1 MEELR
6 SVSPSQ
12 VSSGADANRT
22 ALTRGWAA
30 PVLLL
35 RNYVLR
41 RDIFLLKKNP
51 PLQPASPC
59 RHRFA
64 PESELAADTLAALS
78 SRAESCN
85 HLDSV
90 CMFNLSQHS
99 GLLHHTISA
108 VLEIVQFIKRRHNK
122 WGKSRRK
129 NAYGMHCN

>member
-1 MEELR
+1 MQIELHLPVAR
-6 SVSPSQ
+6 
-12 VSSGADANRT
+12 
-22 ALTRGWAA
+22 AA

-41 RDIFLLKKNP
+41 RDFFLLEKKENPSFPTSFPP
-51 PLQPASPC
+51 PL
-59 RHRFA
+59 RHHRFA
-64 PESELAADTLAALS
+64 PESELAADTLTALS

-90 CMFNLSQHS
+90 CMLNLSQQS

>member
-1 MEELR
+1 M
-6 SVSPSQ
+6 
-12 VSSGADANRT
+12 SSGADANRT
-22 ALTRGWAA
+22 ALTRGRAA

-41 RDIFLLKKNP
+41 RDFFLLKKKKNPSFPNQLP
-51 PLQPASPC
+51 PLLH
-59 RHRFA
+59 HRFA

-90 CMFNLSQHS
+90 CMLNLSQHS

-108 VLEIVQFIKRRHNK
+108 VLEIVQFIKCRHNK
-122 WGKSRRK
+122 WGNSRRK
-129 NAYGMHCN
+129 KAYGMRCN